1 MKFFLR
7 LWCCT
12 FALCGTLFC
21 IPQLWAQDEGNLRD
35 IFRGIGEQIAGGLPL
50 DSVSEESGD
59 AAVQDDGAPIELPRS
74 VIKVKPNEIRL
85 HLNDGSVVTGEL
97 AISELLVTTEFGPL
111 TVPVSRVKSVRP
123 GLKSYP
129 VLLEKLGQLVQ
140 QLGDEAYE
148 KREQA
153 QKELMGYGLSIKNYL
168 STVEDEGDS
177 ELKRRLET
185 IQKGLE
191 ELQDLEDDSDV
202 DPPWIFGDTVVTDDF
217 TIVGKIQSDEF
228 ALASKYGDL
237 KIQLADVK
245 FGTRQW
251 GTRDA
256 ISRNLTMNAQNFVQR
271 TPASTKIRVQRGDE
285 LSIKVDG
292 TLYLGPWDETTTP
305 DGLADY
311 GTYMGKFPIGAV
323 LVRVG
328 KGDWQLVGREQTLT
342 APRDGTVELSIAMM
356 DNFINNGYEFP
367 GEYKVRL
374 KFEPR

>member
-21 IPQLWAQDEGNLRD
+21 IPQLSAQDEGNLRD

-237 KIQLADVK
+237 
-245 FGTRQW
+245 
-251 GTRDA
+251 
-256 ISRNLTMNAQNFVQR
+256 
-271 TPASTKIRVQRGDE
+271 
-285 LSIKVDG
+285 
-292 TLYLGPWDETTTP
+292 
-305 DGLADY
+305 
-311 GTYMGKFPIGAV
+311 
-323 LVRVG
+323 
-328 KGDWQLVGREQTLT
+328 
-342 APRDGTVELSIAMM
+342 
-356 DNFINNGYEFP
+356 
-367 GEYKVRL
+367 
-374 KFEPR
+374 